1 MDLVLFGARLSHT
14 LFATVAPESLHA
26 VPLASLAVMR
36 SQLPDVFA
44 STEVLYYLREL
55 VVQLRRHPAFR
66 AGLATETFAAF
77 ETAARF
83 ALSSLPSPFT
93 PLCTSHTH
101 RCGQDC
107 GARGRVHVRLAGAR
121 AERRG
126 HGRAPQSRARGRT
139 QRRERACR
147 RPLAHPRPRL
157 KIRIL

>member
-26 VPLASLAVMR
+26 VPLQSLAVMR

-44 STEVLYYLREL
+44 SAEVLYYLREL

-83 ALSSLPSPFT
+83 VLLLFFPPCVPT
-93 PLCTSHTH
+93 PPPHGTHKRTGLRHWWTGACTSR
-101 RCGQDC
+101 RCTC
-107 GARGRVHVRLAGAR
+107 
-121 AERRG
+121 
-126 HGRAPQSRARGRT
+126 
-139 QRRERACR
+139 
-147 RPLAHPRPRL
+147 
-157 KIRIL
+157 

>member
-83 ALSSLPSPFT
+83 ALSSLPSP
-93 PLCTSHTH
+93 LCCVWSSSVLHTCVD
-101 RCGQDC
+101 RIAALVDGCMYVSP
-107 GARGRVHVRLAGAR
+107 VHVQSVAAMVVRHRVVLAA
-121 AERRG
+121 G
-126 HGRAPQSRARGRT
+126 HSVESVLVDVLSRT
-139 QRRERACR
+139 
-147 RPLAHPRPRL
+147 PVPV
-157 KIRIL
+157 